1 MKATFSRGARNISM
15 AAPVTLAFLLGLGC
29 WRISAVHA
37 SPPGTWTATGSMN
50 QPRDRFS
57 GVLLPSGKV
66 LVAGSWA
73 ASNSAELY
81 DPSSGTWTKTGS
93 LLLGRSEF
101 QAALMA
107 NGHVLVAGGYY
118 GEFPTA
124 EAELYNPSTGTW
136 SGTGSMNTK
145 RENYA
150 LAVLTN
156 GEVLIAGGATAER
169 FLGVTNTAE
178 IYNPATGSFTR
189 TGPINVARQGATATL
204 LSNGKVLVAGGSKF
218 INGDAIASAELFDPS
233 TGAWTLTG
241 TMNVAR
247 SQHIATLLAANG
259 LVLVA
264 GGGDGDQFY
273 TNTAELYNPA
283 TSTWALTGS
292 MSVARFGHSGTQL
305 PDHQV
310 LVAGGQRTQNLGCPP
325 CGNIQSTAELYDS
338 GSGRWIPA
346 GEMTSVREHQF
357 ATLLPNGEV
366 LEAGGAILTGGNT
379 ATAELYKP

>member
-1 MKATFSRGARNISM
+1 MKATLSRGGRNISL
-15 AAPVTLAFLLGLGC
+15 AALVTLAFLLGLGC

-37 SPPGTWTATGSMN
+37 SPPGTWT
-50 QPRDRFS
+50 
-57 GVLLPSGKV
+57 
-66 LVAGSWA
+66 
-73 ASNSAELY
+73 EI
-81 DPSSGTWTKTGS
+81 GS

-101 QAALMA
+101 QAALLA

-189 TGPINVARQGATATL
+189 TGPMNVARQGATATL

-247 SQHIATLLAANG
+247 SQHICYVVG
-259 LVLVA
+259 GERPRA
-264 GGGDGDQFY
+264 GGRWRRRV
-273 TNTAELYNPA
+273 P
-283 TSTWALTGS
+283 
-292 MSVARFGHSGTQL
+292 
-305 PDHQV
+305 V
-310 LVAGGQRTQNLGCPP
+310 LHEYRRT
-325 CGNIQSTAELYDS
+325 
-338 GSGRWIPA
+338 
-346 GEMTSVREHQF
+346 V
-357 ATLLPNGEV
+357 
-366 LEAGGAILTGGNT
+366 
-379 ATAELYKP
+379 

>member
-1 MKATFSRGARNISM
+1 MKATLSRGFRNICL
-15 AAPVTLAFLLGLGC
+15 AVLVTLAFLLGTLAF
-29 WRISAVHA
+29 RIFPVHA
-37 SPPGTWTATGSMN
+37 SPPGTWTATGRMS
-50 QPRDRFS
+50 QSRDRFS
-57 GVLLPSGKV
+57 GTLLPSGKV

-81 DPSSGTWTKTGS
+81 DPASGTWTETGS

-101 QAALMA
+101 QAALLA
-107 NGHVLVAGGYY
+107 NGEVLVAGGYY

-124 EAELYNPSTGTW
+124 EAELYNPATGTW
-136 SGTGSMNTK
+136 SGTGSLNVK

-156 GEVLIAGGATAER
+156 GEVLIAGGATSER
-169 FLGVTNTAE
+169 FLGVTNSAE
-178 IYNPATGSFTR
+178 IYNPSTGTFTR
-189 TGPINVARQGATATL
+189 TGSMNVARQGATATL

-218 INGDAIASAELFDPS
+218 INGDAIAGAELFDPS
-233 TGAWTLTG
+233 TGTWTLTG

-264 GGGDGDQFY
+264 GGGDGYTFY

-283 TSTWALTGS
+283 TGTWSLTGS
-292 MSVARFGHSGTQL
+292 MSVARFGHAGTQL
-305 PDHQV
+305 PDRQV
-310 LVAGGQRTQNLGCPP
+310 LVAGGQSTQNLGCPP
-325 CGNIQSTAELYDS
+325 CGNIQSSAELYDPAS
-338 GSGRWIPA
+338 GNWIPA
-346 GEMTSVREHQF
+346 GNMTSAREHQF